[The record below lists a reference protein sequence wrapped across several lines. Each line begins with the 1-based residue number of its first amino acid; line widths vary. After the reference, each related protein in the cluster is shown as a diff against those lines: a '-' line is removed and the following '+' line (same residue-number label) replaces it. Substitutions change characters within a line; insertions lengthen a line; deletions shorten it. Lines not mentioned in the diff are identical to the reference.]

1 VNLFDHQKFSPIFH
15 NFCASDGSE
24 VVFSKKGK
32 QEKVDKIFT
41 GDKKAQKMS

>member
-1 VNLFDHQKFSPIFH
+1 MTRRSSHLSFIITDLGEENRVIF
-15 NFCASDGSE
+15 N
-24 VVFSKKGK
+24 KKSK